1 MVRILKQTRGGRG
14 GAAWAYLVRVAV
26 EVKILQEAGGELAE
40 QRVVRLVDGPQ
51 APVGVVV
58 GARARA
64 EWTHWTG
71 VEMGRGQHQCYA
83 RR

>member
-1 MVRILKQTRGGRG
+1 MLKQTRGEGG

-40 QRVVRLVDGPQ
+40 QRVVRLIDGPQ

-64 EWTHWTG
+64 ERTHWTG
-71 VEMGRGQHQCYA
+71 DGMWSRPMRC
-83 RR
+83 